1 MSERSPQTQ
10 WPAWQNRD
18 AYEYTIKLTRRG
30 WAWEFLRRNPEFQSD
45 LARALK
51 QARYVEGRPN
61 IDVIESQVDLT
72 RWGLLF
78 RKLLEK

>member
-1 MSERSPQTQ
+1 MSERSTQTQ

-30 WAWEFLRRNPEFQSD
+30 WAWEFLRRNPRFQCD
-45 LARALK
+45 LARALEHVK
-51 QARYVEGRPN
+51 YVDQGSNLRA
-61 IDVIESQVDLT
+61 IEPPVDLT

-78 RKLLEK
+78 RRLLKE